1 MMLMP
6 VDLELIQSSVSA
18 FIIVVASTAMS
29 HLEFFKGIFFWLKKQ
44 KIYFPLLQF
53 ILKWVQN
60 KQSLRQKQLTS

>member
-29 HLEFFKGIFFWLKKQ
+29 HLEFFKGIFF
-44 KIYFPLLQF
+44 
-53 ILKWVQN
+53 
-60 KQSLRQKQLTS
+60 